1 MKQNFWLLLK
11 EDNIKMTLL
20 QKKKKEMREKVFD
33 RPCFNPKQW

>member
-20 QKKKKEMREKVFD
+20 QKKKEMREKVFD